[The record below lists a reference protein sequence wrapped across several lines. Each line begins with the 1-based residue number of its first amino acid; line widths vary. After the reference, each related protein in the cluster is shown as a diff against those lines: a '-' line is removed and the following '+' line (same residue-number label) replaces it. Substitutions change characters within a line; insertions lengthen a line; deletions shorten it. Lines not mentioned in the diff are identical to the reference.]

1 MIRPPPTYL
10 TYHDQMTAPSTS
22 SHVDEPMPWKLD
34 RGRSFGEMGYLP
46 GLDGLR
52 AVAIIGVLLYHAG
65 IDWMPGGFLGVDV
78 FFVISGF
85 LITSLILEEYDRSG
99 RVSFTKFYLGRA
111 RRLLPAVAVLLIAVG
126 LAVLI
131 VYQDALSAFREDAL
145 ATVFYVNNWWY
156 IFVDQSYFESV
167 GRPPLLKHLWSLS
180 VEEQF
185 YLIWPVFALL
195 LMRSGGR
202 PLVRRLAL
210 VLAIASTV
218 WMAVL
223 SIRNGYPVDADPSR
237 AYFGTDSHSMGLLV
251 GAALATMWR
260 PGRLS
265 TQVPRRTQLIITAI
279 GVASLAAVIGFY
291 LFVGEFTPW
300 LYRGGFL
307 ALAFFTTAL
316 IAAVTHPASFLG
328 PALGT
333 GILRYIGRRSYGIY
347 LWHWPIFMVT
357 RPGIDVEWSEPV
369 TFVVRIALTLV
380 IAELSYR
387 LVEMPIRRG
396 VLGRAWSAVRS
407 GGALGV
413 RAIGTLIATG
423 LVTVIGAAVAI
434 ALLMN
439 PGDGRDAIPP
449 DVAEAMGIADGGPL
463 ELAIDDESSD
473 AQDAADANTTADIS
487 TESAADPDATDNDNT
502 TTDDSSTD
510 DSTDNGEPV
519 ASDEEI
525 RAANGPV
532 SVIGDSVVLGARSA
546 IKEAMPGARVDAKVS
561 RMPGGFTGRVKK
573 LDRRDKLANVVVV
586 HPATNG
592 VINAKIL
599 RSILDPLTDYERVV
613 IVNAS
618 VPRSWEKQN
627 NKVIAKVTPDY
638 PNVVVADWKSAS
650 DGRSDYFVSDG
661 VHLTGSGAAAFA
673 EVIREASGL

>member
-1 MIRPPPTYL
+1 
-10 TYHDQMTAPSTS
+10 
-22 SHVDEPMPWKLD
+22 MPWKLD

-210 VLAIASTV
+210 ALAIASTL

-265 TQVPRRTQLIITAI
+265 TQVPRGAQLVITGI

-333 GILRYIGRRSYGIY
+333 GVLRYIGRRSYGIY

-396 VLGRAWSAVRS
+396 VLGRASSAVRS

-423 LVTVIGAAVAI
+423 IVTVVGAAVAI
-434 ALLMN
+434 ALIMN

-463 ELAIDDESSD
+463 ELAIDEESSD
-473 AQDAADANTTADIS
+473 AQDAADANATAGIS
-487 TESAADPDATDNDNT
+487 TESGTDPGITNNE
-502 TTDDSSTD
+502 STD
-510 DSTDNGEPV
+510 SGEPV
-519 ASDEEI
+519 LSDEEI

-546 IKEAMPGARVDAKVS
+546 IKDAIPGARVDAKVS

-573 LDRRDKLANVVVV
+573 LDRRDKPAKVVVV

-592 VINAKIL
+592 VMNAKIL
-599 RSILDPLTDYERVV
+599 RGILDPLTDYERVV

-661 VHLTGSGAAAFA
+661 VHLTSSGAAAFA

>member
-1 MIRPPPTYL
+1 
-10 TYHDQMTAPSTS
+10 
-22 SHVDEPMPWKLD
+22 MPWKLD

-210 VLAIASTV
+210 ALAIASTL

-265 TQVPRRTQLIITAI
+265 TQVPRGAQLVITGI

-423 LVTVIGAAVAI
+423 IVTVVGAAVAI
-434 ALLMN
+434 ALIMN

-473 AQDAADANTTADIS
+473 AQDAADANATAGIS
-487 TESAADPDATDNDNT
+487 TESGTDSGVTNNE
-502 TTDDSSTD
+502 STD
-510 DSTDNGEPV
+510 SGEPV
-519 ASDEEI
+519 LSDEEI

-546 IKEAMPGARVDAKVS
+546 IKDAIPGARVDAKVS

-592 VINAKIL
+592 VMNAKIL
-599 RSILDPLTDYERVV
+599 RGILDPLTDYERVV

>member
-1 MIRPPPTYL
+1 
-10 TYHDQMTAPSTS
+10 
-22 SHVDEPMPWKLD
+22 MPWKLD

-99 RVSFTKFYLGRA
+99 RVNFTKFYLGRA

-185 YLIWPVFALL
+185 YLIWPAFALL

-265 TQVPRRTQLIITAI
+265 TQVPRGAQLIITGI
-279 GVASLAAVIGFY
+279 GVASLAAVISFY

-333 GILRYIGRRSYGIY
+333 GVLRYIGRRSYGIY

-369 TFVVRIALTLV
+369 TFIVRIALTLV

-396 VLGRAWSAVRS
+396 VLGRASSAVRS

-423 LVTVIGAAVAI
+423 IVTVVGAAVAI
-434 ALLMN
+434 ALIMN

-473 AQDAADANTTADIS
+473 AQDAADANATAGIS
-487 TESAADPDATDNDNT
+487 TESGTDSGVTNNE
-502 TTDDSSTD
+502 STD
-510 DSTDNGEPV
+510 SGEPV
-519 ASDEEI
+519 LSDEEI

-546 IKEAMPGARVDAKVS
+546 IKDAIPGARVDAKVS

-592 VINAKIL
+592 VMNAKIL
-599 RSILDPLTDYERVV
+599 RGILDPLTDYERVV

>member
-1 MIRPPPTYL
+1 
-10 TYHDQMTAPSTS
+10 
-22 SHVDEPMPWKLD
+22 MPWKLD

-99 RVSFTKFYLGRA
+99 RVNFTKFYLGRA

-265 TQVPRRTQLIITAI
+265 TQVPRGAQLIITGI

-396 VLGRAWSAVRS
+396 VIGRAWSAVRS
-407 GGALGV
+407 GGTLGM
-413 RAIGTLIATG
+413 RAIATLIATG
-423 LVTVIGAAVAI
+423 IVTVVGAAVAI
-434 ALLMN
+434 ALIMN

-463 ELAIDDESSD
+463 ELAIDEESSD
-473 AQDAADANTTADIS
+473 AQDDAAANATAGIS
-487 TESAADPDATDNDNT
+487 TESGTDPGITN
-502 TTDDSSTD
+502 D
-510 DSTDNGEPV
+510 DSTDSGEPV
-519 ASDEEI
+519 LSDEEI

-546 IKEAMPGARVDAKVS
+546 IKDAIPGARVDAKVS

-592 VINAKIL
+592 VINAKIM
-599 RSILDPLTDYERVV
+599 RGILDPLTDYERVV

-650 DGRSDYFVSDG
+650 DGRSEYFVSDG

-673 EVIREASGL
+673 EVIREATGL

>member
-1 MIRPPPTYL
+1 
-10 TYHDQMTAPSTS
+10 MTAPSTS
-22 SHVDEPMPWKLD
+22 SHVDEQMPWKLD

-99 RVSFTKFYLGRA
+99 RVNFTKFYLGRA

-265 TQVPRRTQLIITAI
+265 TQVPRGAQLVITGI

-396 VLGRAWSAVRS
+396 VLGRAWSAMRS
-407 GGALGV
+407 EGALGM

-423 LVTVIGAAVAI
+423 LVTVVGAAVAI
-434 ALLMN
+434 ALIMN

-463 ELAIDDESSD
+463 ELAIDEESSD
-473 AQDAADANTTADIS
+473 AQDAADANATAGIS
-487 TESAADPDATDNDNT
+487 TESGTDPGITN
-502 TTDDSSTD
+502 D
-510 DSTDNGEPV
+510 DSTDGGEPV
-519 ASDEEI
+519 LSDEEI

-546 IKEAMPGARVDAKVS
+546 IKDAIPGARVDAKVS

-592 VINAKIL
+592 VINAKIM
-599 RSILDPLTDYERVV
+599 RGILDPLTDYERVV

-650 DGRSDYFVSDG
+650 DGRSEYFVSDG

-673 EVIREASGL
+673 AVIREASGL

>member
-1 MIRPPPTYL
+1 
-10 TYHDQMTAPSTS
+10 
-22 SHVDEPMPWKLD
+22 MPWKLD

-99 RVSFTKFYLGRA
+99 RVNFTKFYLGRA

-185 YLIWPVFALL
+185 YLIWPAFALL

-251 GAALATMWR
+251 GAGLATMWR

-265 TQVPRRTQLIITAI
+265 TQVPRGAQLIITGI
-279 GVASLAAVIGFY
+279 GVTSLAAVIGFY

-333 GILRYIGRRSYGIY
+333 GVLRYIGRRSYGIY

-407 GGALGV
+407 GGALGM

-423 LVTVIGAAVAI
+423 IVTVVGAAVAI
-434 ALLMN
+434 ALIMN

-463 ELAIDDESSD
+463 ELAIDEESSD
-473 AQDAADANTTADIS
+473 AQDDAAANATAGIS
-487 TESAADPDATDNDNT
+487 TESGTDPGITN
-502 TTDDSSTD
+502 D
-510 DSTDNGEPV
+510 DSTDSGEPV
-519 ASDEEI
+519 LSDEEI

-546 IKEAMPGARVDAKVS
+546 IKDAIPGARVDAKVS

-592 VINAKIL
+592 VINAKIM
-599 RSILDPLTDYERVV
+599 RGILDPLTDYERVV

-650 DGRSDYFVSDG
+650 DGRSEYFVSDG
-661 VHLTGSGAAAFA
+661 VHLTDSGAAAFA

>member
-1 MIRPPPTYL
+1 
-10 TYHDQMTAPSTS
+10 MTAPSTS
-22 SHVDEPMPWKLD
+22 SHVDEQMPWKLD

-99 RVSFTKFYLGRA
+99 RVNFTKFYLGRA

-265 TQVPRRTQLIITAI
+265 TQVPRGAQLIITGI

-333 GILRYIGRRSYGIY
+333 GVLRYIGRRSYGIY

-407 GGALGV
+407 GGALGM

-423 LVTVIGAAVAI
+423 IVTVVGAAVAI
-434 ALLMN
+434 ALIMN

-463 ELAIDDESSD
+463 ELAIDEESSD
-473 AQDAADANTTADIS
+473 AQDDAAANATAGIS
-487 TESAADPDATDNDNT
+487 TESGTDPGITN
-502 TTDDSSTD
+502 D
-510 DSTDNGEPV
+510 DSTDSGEPV
-519 ASDEEI
+519 LSDEEI

-546 IKEAMPGARVDAKVS
+546 IKDAIPGARVDAKVS

-592 VINAKIL
+592 VINAKIM
-599 RSILDPLTDYERVV
+599 RGILDPLTDYERVV

-650 DGRSDYFVSDG
+650 DGRSEYFVSDG
-661 VHLTGSGAAAFA
+661 VHLTDSGAAAFA

>member
-1 MIRPPPTYL
+1 
-10 TYHDQMTAPSTS
+10 
-22 SHVDEPMPWKLD
+22 MPWKLD

-99 RVSFTKFYLGRA
+99 RVNFTKFYLGRA

-265 TQVPRRTQLIITAI
+265 TQVPRGAQLIITGI

-333 GILRYIGRRSYGIY
+333 GVLRYIGRRSYGIY

-407 GGALGV
+407 GGRLGV

-423 LVTVIGAAVAI
+423 IVTVVGAAVAI
-434 ALLMN
+434 ALIMN

-473 AQDAADANTTADIS
+473 AQDDAAANATAGIS
-487 TESAADPDATDNDNT
+487 TESGTDPGITN
-502 TTDDSSTD
+502 D
-510 DSTDNGEPV
+510 DSTDSGEPV
-519 ASDEEI
+519 LSDEEI

-546 IKEAMPGARVDAKVS
+546 IKDAIPGARVDAKVS

-599 RSILDPLTDYERVV
+599 RGILDPLTDYERVV

-650 DGRSDYFVSDG
+650 DGRSEYFVSDG

>member
-1 MIRPPPTYL
+1 
-10 TYHDQMTAPSTS
+10 
-22 SHVDEPMPWKLD
+22 MPWKLD

-99 RVSFTKFYLGRA
+99 RVNFTKFYLGRA

-185 YLIWPVFALL
+185 YLIWPLFALL

-265 TQVPRRTQLIITAI
+265 TQVPRGAQLIITGI

-407 GGALGV
+407 EGALGM

-423 LVTVIGAAVAI
+423 IVTVVGAAVAI
-434 ALLMN
+434 ALIMN

-463 ELAIDDESSD
+463 ELAIDEESSD
-473 AQDAADANTTADIS
+473 AQDDAAANATAGIS
-487 TESAADPDATDNDNT
+487 TESGTDPSITNDDNT
-502 TTDDSSTD
+502 DS
-510 DSTDNGEPV
+510 GEPV
-519 ASDEEI
+519 LSDEEI

-546 IKEAMPGARVDAKVS
+546 IKDAIPGARVDAKVS

-592 VINAKIL
+592 VINAKIM
-599 RSILDPLTDYERVV
+599 RGILDPLTDYERVV

-650 DGRSDYFVSDG
+650 DGRSEYFVSDG
-661 VHLTGSGAAAFA
+661 VHLTDSGAAAFA

>member
-1 MIRPPPTYL
+1 
-10 TYHDQMTAPSTS
+10 MTAPSTS
-22 SHVDEPMPWKLD
+22 SHVDEQIPWKLD

-99 RVSFTKFYLGRA
+99 RVNFTKFYLGRA

-185 YLIWPVFALL
+185 YLIWPAFALL

-265 TQVPRRTQLIITAI
+265 TQVPRGAQLIITGI
-279 GVASLAAVIGFY
+279 GVTSLAAVIGFY

-333 GILRYIGRRSYGIY
+333 GVLRYIGRRSYGIY

-407 GGALGV
+407 GGALGM

-423 LVTVIGAAVAI
+423 IVTVVGAAVAI
-434 ALLMN
+434 ALIMN

-463 ELAIDDESSD
+463 ELAIDEESSD
-473 AQDAADANTTADIS
+473 AQDDAAANATAGIS
-487 TESAADPDATDNDNT
+487 TESGTDPGITN
-502 TTDDSSTD
+502 D
-510 DSTDNGEPV
+510 DSTDSGEPV
-519 ASDEEI
+519 LSDEEI

-546 IKEAMPGARVDAKVS
+546 IKDAIPGARVDAKVS

-592 VINAKIL
+592 VINAKIM
-599 RSILDPLTDYERVV
+599 RGILDPLTDYERVV

-650 DGRSDYFVSDG
+650 DGRSEYFVSDG
-661 VHLTGSGAAAFA
+661 VHLTDSGAAAFA

>member
-1 MIRPPPTYL
+1 
-10 TYHDQMTAPSTS
+10 
-22 SHVDEPMPWKLD
+22 MPWKLD

-99 RVSFTKFYLGRA
+99 RVNFTKFYLGRA

-265 TQVPRRTQLIITAI
+265 TQVPRGAQLIITGI

-333 GILRYIGRRSYGIY
+333 GVLRYIGRRSYGIY

-407 GGALGV
+407 GGRLGV

-423 LVTVIGAAVAI
+423 IVTVVGAAVAI
-434 ALLMN
+434 ALIMN

-473 AQDAADANTTADIS
+473 AQDDAAANATAGIS
-487 TESAADPDATDNDNT
+487 TDSGTDPGITN
-502 TTDDSSTD
+502 D
-510 DSTDNGEPV
+510 DSTDSGEPV
-519 ASDEEI
+519 LSDEEI

-546 IKEAMPGARVDAKVS
+546 IKDAIPGARVDAKVS

-599 RSILDPLTDYERVV
+599 RGILDPLTDYERVV

-650 DGRSDYFVSDG
+650 DGRSEYFVSDG